1 MSQYKAGEVPAPP
14 LGAAGAAGGIPEA
27 QSHAGT
33 SRLVLEGASS
43 DVIDNMYAALSTG
56 RESGLNEG
64 ACERDRDVR
73 PEKTVA
79 LAVATASAAPVP
91 EPAGNDADDGQ
102 RRSKTSPVLTEQRY
116 RYPEI
121 GSQLCA
127 CSRISNN
134 NTQHK

>member
-1 MSQYKAGEVPAPP
+1 MSQYKAGEGPAPP

-64 ACERDRDVR
+64 VCERDRDVR

-91 EPAGNDADDGQ
+91 EPAGNDADDVGNGVARQ
-102 RRSKTSPVLTEQRY
+102 AQS
-116 RYPEI
+116 
-121 GSQLCA
+121 
-127 CSRISNN
+127 
-134 NTQHK
+134 